1 MSNYYSRKRNRPDK
15 DGADR
20 TTFMR
25 YRNRLLRD
33 SAEEGYII
41 CGICGLPINL
51 RLNYPNPWSLTIDH
65 KIPIAKG
72 GTTREENLQP
82 AHFRCNR
89 RKGEHL
95 GIKIDE
101 INKLREEQGAP
112 PANSIQT
119 LDLGYI
125 KDLPPS
131 EWNKDYLQAD
141 IERAKKGLPQS
152 ANWRTF

>member
-1 MSNYYSRKRNRPDK
+1 MSNYKRKRNRPDK

-20 TTFMR
+20 TIFMR
-25 YRNRLLRD
+25 YRNRIIREC
-33 SAEEGYII
+33 AEDGYII
-41 CGICGLPINL
+41 CAICGLPIKL
-51 RLNYPNPWSLTIDH
+51 FLNYPNPWSLTIDH

-72 GTTREENLQP
+72 GVTREDNLQP
-82 AHFRCNR
+82 AHFKCNR

-95 GIKIDE
+95 GIDLKE
-101 INKLREEQGAP
+101 INTLREEQGAP

-125 KDLPPS
+125 KKLPPS
-131 EWNKDYLQAD
+131 EWNKKYLSVD
-141 IERAKKGLPQS
+141 IEKAKQGFPQS